1 MPLFASRCVSFSFR
15 WFHGTFNLFHWHYCT
30 PLPPQS
36 HSACSGSAD
45 PCVPVFAR
53 VLLFS
58 LPVSFTESAFIRPS
72 LWRTGQMGEQRLSRH
87 APLTLKTRKLRRV
100 RVAGPGVAAPL
111 SARAKESFRAPSP
124 GRPGGRAAQVAGL
137 EAQVQALSARAAAAA
152 RP

>member
-1 MPLFASRCVSFSFR
+1 MFGLCRSLRSGVRSRPLVF
-15 WFHGTFNLFHWHYCT
+15 T
-30 PLPPQS
+30 PGLIYRVRIHPAIPV
-36 HSACSGSAD
+36 AD
-45 PCVPVFAR
+45 R
-53 VLLFS
+53 
-58 LPVSFTESAFIRPS
+58 
-72 LWRTGQMGEQRLSRH
+72 MGEQRLSRH